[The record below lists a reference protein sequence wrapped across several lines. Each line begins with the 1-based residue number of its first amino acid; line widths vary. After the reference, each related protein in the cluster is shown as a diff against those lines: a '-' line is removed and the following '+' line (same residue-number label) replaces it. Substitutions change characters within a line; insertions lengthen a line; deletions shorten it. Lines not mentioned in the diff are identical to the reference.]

1 MKTINEDIMMM
12 TQQASLQPSPV
23 PASGLAIGQMNFGYH
38 WIWTYGHLI
47 PFATFSLPNI
57 R

>member
-1 MKTINEDIMMM
+1 MTTINQDIMM

-23 PASGLAIGQMNFGYH
+23 SPSDLAIGQMDFGYH

-47 PFATFSLPNI
+47 PLATFSLPNI

>member
-1 MKTINEDIMMM
+1 MTTINQDIMMP
-12 TQQASLQPSPV
+12 QQASLQPPPF
-23 PASGLAIGQMNFGYH
+23 PASGSTIGQMDFGYH

-47 PFATFSLPNI
+47 PLATFSLPNI